1 MKKIF
6 IGLVVVLSSL
16 LTGCMTDEETAKS
29 IKEDMKAQT
38 TMLKENAFKLSFDKK
53 DISGSCDT
61 HIVVKKEG
69 KVVLNE
75 KAGCLKEFSINFK
88 DNLFSDHLVSLDVSF
103 SKQNLA
109 GKTYGWFNMTTITKD
124 VKMFKSKDNLNQI
137 EVPYVTQK
145 INPKSVEI
153 KYGKT
158 ILIEQDGVSLETTI
172 SY

>member
-29 IKEDMKAQT
+29 IKDDMKAQT

-109 GKTYGWFNMTTITKD
+109 GKTYGWFNITTITKD
-124 VKMFKSKDNLNQI
+124 LKVYKNEDNQI
-137 EVPYVTQK
+137 EVPYITQN
-145 INPKSVEI
+145 INPESVEI

-158 ILIEQDGVSLETTI
+158 ILIEQDGISLETTI

>member
-6 IGLVVVLSSL
+6 IGMVVVLSSL
-16 LTGCMTDEETAKS
+16 LVGCMTDEDTAKS
-29 IKEDMKAQT
+29 IEKDMKSQA
-38 TMLKENAFKLSFDKK
+38 TMLKENAFKLSFGEK
-53 DISGSCDT
+53 DVSGSCKT

-75 KAGCLKEFSINFK
+75 KAGCLKEFNIKFK
-88 DNLFSDHLVSLDVSF
+88 DSLFSDRLLSLDVSF
-103 SKQNLA
+103 IKQNLA
-109 GKTYGWFNMTTITKD
+109 GKTYGWFNVITITKD
-124 VKMFKSKDNLNQI
+124 VKEMKNEDNQI
-137 EVPYVTQK
+137 EVPYITQN
-145 INPKSVEI
+145 INPESVEI

>member
-6 IGLVVVLSSL
+6 IGLVVVVSSL

-29 IKEDMKAQT
+29 ITENMKAQT
-38 TMLKENAFKLSFDKK
+38 AMLNENTFKLSFDKK

-109 GKTYGWFNMTTITKD
+109 GKTYGWFNITTITKD
-124 VKMFKSKDNLNQI
+124 LKVYKNEDNQI
-137 EVPYVTQK
+137 EVPYITQN
-145 INPKSVEI
+145 INPESVEI

-158 ILIEQDGVSLETTI
+158 ILIEQDGISLETTI

>member
-6 IGLVVVLSSL
+6 MGLVLVVSSL
-16 LTGCMTDEETAKS
+16 LVGCHIDEDAVK
-29 IKEDMKAQT
+29 DMKKTQT
-38 TMLKENAFKLSFDKK
+38 AIMKEGKFDLSFDKK
-53 DISGSCDT
+53 DISGSCET

-75 KAGCLKEFSINFK
+75 KAGCLKEFKIEFK
-88 DNLFSDHLVSLDVSF
+88 DSLFRDHLVSLDISF

-109 GKTYGWFNMTTITKD
+109 RKTYGWFNMTTITQD
-124 VKMFKSKDNLNQI
+124 VKMYKSEDNQNQI
-137 EVPYVTQK
+137 EVPYVTQN
-145 INPKSVEI
+145 INTESVEI

>member
-1 MKKIF
+1 
-6 IGLVVVLSSL
+6 
-16 LTGCMTDEETAKS
+16 
-29 IKEDMKAQT
+29 
-38 TMLKENAFKLSFDKK
+38 
-53 DISGSCDT
+53 
-61 HIVVKKEG
+61 
-69 KVVLNE
+69 
-75 KAGCLKEFSINFK
+75 
-88 DNLFSDHLVSLDVSF
+88 
-103 SKQNLA
+103 
-109 GKTYGWFNMTTITKD
+109 MTTITKD